1 MLKGIDCCKKWREKI
16 IPDQKTLTE
25 NRKIHVTC
33 FENKHLIDNKP

>member
-1 MLKGIDCCKKWREKI
+1 MLKGIDCCKKWPEKI

-25 NRKIHVTC
+25 KREIHVTC